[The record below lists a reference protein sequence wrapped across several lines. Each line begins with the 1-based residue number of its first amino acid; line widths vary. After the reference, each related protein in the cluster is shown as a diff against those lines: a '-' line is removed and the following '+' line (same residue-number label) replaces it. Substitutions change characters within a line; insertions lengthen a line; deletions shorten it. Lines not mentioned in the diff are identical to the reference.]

1 MVACTTQHWC
11 PQVEM
16 VKHGAIGAAVMLGE
30 TLNEEVQQDVARC
43 LANLACNEDNH
54 VMAACVHCVVHT
66 NMN

>member
-1 MVACTTQHWC
+1 
-11 PQVEM
+11 M